1 MCCELVCMQ
10 GWVYSLACRGL
21 AAAERHCSVG
31 TMLPEVCCST
41 DRQHSANPAQGQMAV
56 QAVDLLF

>member
-1 MCCELVCMQ
+1 MHARL
-10 GWVYSLACRGL
+10 GLLAGLPGL

-31 TMLPEVCCST
+31 TMLPEVCCSPA
-41 DRQHSANPAQGQMAV
+41 RQHSANPAQGQMAV